1 MIGVD
6 EASKLL
12 THTAEKGEFCV
23 LRWEQ
28 AKEIKALLQRQK
40 QALAKLLATSET
52 VMVGQTPTPC
62 SRMGNQR
69 M

>member
-6 EASKLL
+6 EACKLL

-28 AKEIKALLQRQK
+28 AKELKDLLQRQK

-52 VMVGQTPTPC
+52 VVGHEPMSC
-62 SRMGNQR
+62 SCKGNQR

>member
-40 QALAKLLATSET
+40 QVHKKLLATSET
-52 VMVGQTPTPC
+52 VVGHEPMSC
-62 SRMGNQR
+62 SCKGNQR